1 MDWPTVSSDAQ
12 QQGDDPDPPQ
22 AYASGCD
29 LARLVSIREMD
40 ALASMVIT
48 ALPFPPLPL
57 MVLQGTDGEGATASS
72 FDLLKQAIVLQKLK
86 GTHRAPEQIA
96 REKAARLCALQEAL
110 QRHCSAPAD
119 RESDAWVEGAYRIF
133 GEHFRL
139 FFVENYPTCSRD
151 LRFEPMGSV
160 PRTHLVMQQ
169 AASHTRASMI
179 MAAPAAA
186 PASGVENTPAVEF
199 ARYEDVVKHYAL
211 DLGTLSDS

>member
-1 MDWPTVSSDAQ
+1 MDWPIVCSDAHKQ
-12 QQGDDPDPPQ
+12 AQAEDSDPPQ
-22 AYASGCD
+22 AYAGGCD

-72 FDLLKQAIVLQKLK
+72 FDLLKQAIVVQKLK
-86 GTHRAPEQIA
+86 GMHRAPAQIA
-96 REKAARLCALQEAL
+96 RDKMARLRELQEAM

-119 RESDAWVEGAYRIF
+119 REGAAGVEGAYRIF

-179 MAAPAAA
+179 MAAPA
-186 PASGVENTPAVEF
+186 SGVDSTDVEF

>member
-1 MDWPTVSSDAQ
+1 MDWPIVSSDAHQ
-12 QQGDDPDPPQ
+12 QAQAEDLDPPQ

-72 FDLLKQAIVLQKLK
+72 FD
-86 GTHRAPEQIA
+86 
-96 REKAARLCALQEAL
+96 
-110 QRHCSAPAD
+110 
-119 RESDAWVEGAYRIF
+119 RIF

-179 MAAPAAA
+179 MAAP
-186 PASGVENTPAVEF
+186 PSGVDSPAVEF